1 MNNLF
6 SVLSKSD
13 KYGNLFGKTIV
24 SNVDIPSE
32 TLVYKIT
39 NYVLTNSPTYQTIQ
53 ISKDLHLQDDGAIS
67 FMNHSCNPNCIIDT
81 AKLGV
86 YANKDIN
93 KGDELT
99 FFYPSTELRLSQPF
113 NCNCGYEKCIKYID
127 GLHSLDITE
136 ISKIYFI
143 NRKD

>member
-39 NYVLTNSPTYQTIQ
+39 NYVLTNSPEDVNVWLLK
-53 ISKDLHLQDDGAIS
+53 SWCRLARRH
-67 FMNHSCNPNCIIDT
+67 PN
-81 AKLGV
+81 
-86 YANKDIN
+86 
-93 KGDELT
+93 LT
-99 FFYPSTELRLSQPF
+99 
-113 NCNCGYEKCIKYID
+113 K
-127 GLHSLDITE
+127 
-136 ISKIYFI
+136 
-143 NRKD
+143 